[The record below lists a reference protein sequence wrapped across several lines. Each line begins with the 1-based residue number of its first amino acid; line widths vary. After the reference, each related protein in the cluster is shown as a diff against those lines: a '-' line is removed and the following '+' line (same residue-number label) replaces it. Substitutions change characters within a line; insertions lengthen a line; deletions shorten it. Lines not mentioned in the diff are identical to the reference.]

1 MEAKPFYP
9 LVSVVRNGTTS
20 VKKLKAWQFPDT
32 GDVTWQL
39 LDIIIILCSTIDV
52 GAKTFRITHALKK
65 IPVWKP
71 LLQRL
76 GQETSDHHFPSLQ
89 SFAQRKNT
97 DAVTEKHRE
106 RASVSTYG
114 LLLLALV
121 ETQTWSQN
129 RPLAKLLGVAQRLR
143 FDGAAGQND
152 QLALLAALKQSVGDE
167 HARCTC
173 PALNK

>member
-52 GAKTFRITHALKK
+52 GAKTFRISHALKK

-76 GQETSDHHFPSLQ
+76 GQETSDHHFPSLK

-121 ETQTWSQN
+121 VSAFSTKIPKESRRGISFYGDLPCLCARDRYW
-129 RPLAKLLGVAQRLR
+129 RP
-143 FDGAAGQND
+143 
-152 QLALLAALKQSVGDE
+152 
-167 HARCTC
+167 
-173 PALNK
+173 